1 MTGWSFLA
9 LMAHASPATE
19 LLERQHPPVVVA
31 HRGASSLAPENTLAA
46 IRKAA
51 ELGAVMVE
59 FDVRQTKDGKVVLMH
74 DADVRRTTNGKGR
87 LRDTTYAQ
95 LTALDAGQWF
105 DPTFQGESVPTLDE
119 ALAALGPKMVAAIE
133 LKSGP
138 AIVPK
143 VHAAIDRHGL
153 AERSV
158 IFSFRPSHV
167 RASKAVRPTL
177 PVLFL
182 IDPERGKSAYTA
194 GIVSR
199 AQTTGA
205 DLVGLSHQ
213 AVDASIVGAFHEA
226 GLPVFVYTVD
236 NHPDVER
243 MMSLGVDGIISNK
256 PRSTRSRIARL
267 AHDSAKYAETQ
278 NQADRE

>member
-9 LMAHASPATE
+9 LMAHASPAAE
-19 LLERQHPPVVVA
+19 LIERQHSPVVVA

-59 FDVRQTKDGKVVLMH
+59 FDVRQTKDGRVVLMH

-87 LRDTTYAQ
+87 IRDASYAQ
-95 LTALDAGQWF
+95 LTALDAGRWF
-105 DPTFQGESVPTLDE
+105 GPAFRGEPVPTLDE
-119 ALAALGPKMVAAIE
+119 ALATLGPNMVAAIE
-133 LKSGP
+133 LKSGR

-153 AERSV
+153 AGRSV
-158 IFSFRPSHV
+158 IFSFRATHV
-167 RASKAVRPTL
+167 RESKAVRPTM
-177 PVLFL
+177 PALFL

-194 GIVSR
+194 DIVSR
-199 AQTTGA
+199 AQATGA
-205 DLVGLSHQ
+205 DLVGLNHL
-213 AVDASIVGAFHEA
+213 AVDASIVRAFHEA
-226 GLPVFVYTVD
+226 GLPLFVYTVD
-236 NHPDVER
+236 DHPDVER

-256 PRSTRSRIARL
+256 PRATRSRIARFVR
-267 AHDSAKYAETQ
+267 DSAKHAETQ
-278 NQADRE
+278 NQTDRE

>member
-9 LMAHASPATE
+9 LMAHASPAAE
-19 LLERQHPPVVVA
+19 LIERQDPPVVVA

-59 FDVRQTKDGKVVLMH
+59 FDVRQTKDGRVVLMH
-74 DADVRRTTNGKGR
+74 DADVRRTTDGKGR
-87 LRDTTYAQ
+87 IKDTTHAQ
-95 LTALDAGQWF
+95 LTELDAGHWF
-105 DPTFQGESVPTLDE
+105 GPAFQGEPVPTLDE

-133 LKSGP
+133 LKSGR

-153 AERSV
+153 AGRVV
-158 IFSFRPSHV
+158 IFSFRATHV
-167 RASKAVRPTL
+167 RASKAVRPTV
-177 PVLFL
+177 PALFL

-194 GIVSR
+194 DVVSR
-199 AQTTGA
+199 AQTTDA
-205 DLVGLSHQ
+205 DLVGLNHL
-213 AVDASIVGAFHEA
+213 AVDANTVRAFHEA
-226 GLPVFVYTVD
+226 GMPVFVYTVD

-256 PRSTRSRIARL
+256 PRATRSRIARFVRE
-267 AHDSAKYAETQ
+267 SAKHADTQ
-278 NQADRE
+278 KQADRE